1 MTGKKVFVTVGTTK
15 FEKLIETASNKDV
28 LDVLHKL
35 GYTFIQY
42 QTGSGRYKQKSHE
55 ILTLRFDKYFEDFDK
70 EIEKSDL
77 IISHA
82 GAGTCL
88 QVLKRRKPLV
98 VVINDD
104 LMDNHQV
111 ELAEQL
117 QKNEYLYC
125 CTCDNLRHT
134 LLKDFNVLKEYPI
147 PQPKLFTNY
156 LDKCMGFID

>member
-1 MTGKKVFVTVGTTK
+1 MAEKRVFVTVGTTK
-15 FEKLIETASNKDV
+15 FEKLIETASSKDV

-42 QTGSGRYKQKSHE
+42 QTGSGRYKETSHE
-55 ILTLRFDKYFEDFDK
+55 VLMLMFNNYFEDFDK
-70 EIEKSDL
+70 EIEKYDL

-88 QVLKRRKPLV
+88 QVLKKQKPLV

-117 QKNEYLYC
+117 QKNKYLYC
-125 CTCDNLRHT
+125 CTCNNLKTT
-134 LLKDFNVLKEYPI
+134 LLNDFNVLKEYPT